1 MSERSKHPKIQE
13 SIVIFCLG
21 AALGAYSLYSFHTA
35 AVQTSWIMSPYLFPL
50 LLAVFTVLIALSLLL
65 EGLHECAAAEGKAA
79 ESGSFQIQKIGV
91 ALLLCIAYAALLP
104 HLNFIIATMLFL
116 AAFIWY
122 LGERRVWLVALISIA
137 MPVLLYLIF
146 AVGLSVRL
154 P

>member
-1 MSERSKHPKIQE
+1 MSERLKNHKIQE
-13 SIVIFCLG
+13 SILILFLG
-21 AALGAYSLYSFHTA
+21 TALAVYSLYSFHTA

-50 LLAVFTVLIALSLLL
+50 LLAVFTILIALSLLL
-65 EGLHECAAAEGKAA
+65 EGIHECGAAAGKETAPGA
-79 ESGSFQIQKIGV
+79 FQLKSV
-91 ALLLCIAYAALLP
+91 AVVMLLCVVYAALLP
-104 HLNFIIATMLFL
+104 YLNFVIATMLFL

-122 LGERRVWLVALISIA
+122 LGERRIWLVALISIV